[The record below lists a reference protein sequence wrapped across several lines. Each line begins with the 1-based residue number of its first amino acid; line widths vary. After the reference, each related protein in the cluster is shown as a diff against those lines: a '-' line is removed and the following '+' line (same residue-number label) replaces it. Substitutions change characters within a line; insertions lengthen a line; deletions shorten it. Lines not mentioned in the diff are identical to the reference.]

1 MSSSPFPS
9 HSSLC
14 IDKDHPIWFTKELK
28 ALLLPPDTFRVLFL
42 HFCKSAWEHLQGGS
56 CLVWLLLLP
65 RVLLLSEVERE
76 KAHQKGQVWVH
87 HHQNSQWPQQH
98 NQYQQRQHHHKSAQ
112 VCLASN
118 YELRVTEI
126 YSPKNREEE
135 KKKKKNSS
143 SLDLLRG
150 ITFLLRILEGWIGL
164 SRRAGESRGAK
175 ISRPRRHSI
184 KCEGSG
190 TSSSSLWTKTS
201 GFRPWSI
208 LVCQRIWTLRNLRT
222 TSNGEAI
229 WADCN
234 LEISVLLQLEEGCR
248 QMGLE
253 TGSQYLSCENRWKMQ
268 ACSGAGRME
277 KGGDM

>member
-14 IDKDHPIWFTKELK
+14 IDKDHPIRFTKELK

-164 SRRAGESRGAK
+164 SRRAGDSGGDK
-175 ISRPRRHSI
+175 IFRPRRHVLSV
-184 KCEGSG
+184 KVQELLAVHCGPRPVASG
-190 TSSSSLWTKTS
+190 HEVSWFVKEFGLYE
-201 GFRPWSI
+201 
-208 LVCQRIWTLRNLRT
+208 IWELLQMEKQYEQT
-222 TSNGEAI
+222 AI
-229 WADCN
+229 WKYQC
-234 LEISVLLQLEEGCR
+234 C
-248 QMGLE
+248 
-253 TGSQYLSCENRWKMQ
+253 
-268 ACSGAGRME
+268 CS
-277 KGGDM
+277 